1 MSLQDTYHATIGSQH
16 LELPIADLSDDLSIA
31 LLISVDHGVAFSAQA
46 GRDLA
51 GALADVDIDVVV
63 SVATMGIPLAI
74 ETSRALGLDDY
85 VILHKTKK
93 IHLADGHSVAV
104 KSITTNAE
112 QRLILDRARTHK
124 VEGKRVAIVDDVIS
138 TGGSISAAL
147 QLVRHVG
154 GHPVALGCMVTE
166 GSEWRDA
173 LGDDEVLVR
182 SLGKIPIFHRAS
194 DGTLVE
200 DWQGDL
206 GQVGEHEARA
216 ERPGLRRRPMP

>member
-1 MSLQDTYHATIGSQH
+1 MSRQDTYLATVGSQR

-46 GRDLA
+46 GQDLA
-51 GALADVDIDVVV
+51 AALGGIDIDVVV

-104 KSITTNAE
+104 KSITTSAE
-112 QRLILDRARTHK
+112 QRLILDRARAHK
-124 VEGKRVAIVDDVIS
+124 VENKRVAIVDDVIS

-147 QLVRHVG
+147 QLVRKVG
-154 GHPVALGCMVTE
+154 GIPVALGCMVTE
-166 GSEWRDA
+166 GTEWKDV
-173 LGDDEVLVR
+173 LGDDAGLVR
-182 SLGKIPIFHRAS
+182 SLGKIPIFHRDA
-194 DGTLVE
+194 DGSLVE

-206 GQVGEHEARA
+206 GE
-216 ERPGLRRRPMP
+216 LD